1 MATVVS
7 FVSEKGGTGKTTS
20 TYHIGVGLQRF
31 HDLRVLIVDADY
43 QRGGISGR
51 FFPDYI
57 ENFGVV
63 DPDDTTLY
71 NKFQQLYSDTPMTTD
86 IDLYESSEGIDI
98 IRADSRL
105 STVSADKLPASNNIR
120 QNNQRLLDHLRV
132 IHNILTPLKEDYDYI
147 LIDSHPE
154 VSDVLRNV
162 IYASDYCVSPVKLDR
177 QSSIGVATI
186 LGEIENVNA
195 DVSTFANDPDN
206 PYGDTRFAGSIGM
219 MTREYAEVLKE
230 SEQLEYNRLR
240 RTGGIFENYVTEG
253 DGLRR
258 AAAQRVPV
266 FDIDGS
272 NAAKQSRQI
281 RDIIQEFRVACP

>member
-20 TYHIGVGLQRF
+20 TYHIGVGLRRF
-31 HDLRVLIVDADY
+31 HSLSVLIVDADY

-57 ENFGVV
+57 ENFGIT

-71 NKFQQLYSDTPMTTD
+71 NKFQQLYSDTPMATD
-86 IDLYESSEGIDI
+86 IDIYESNEGVDV

-162 IYASDYCVSPVKLDR
+162 IYASDYCISPVKLDR

-195 DVSTFANDPDN
+195 DVSTFANDPKR
-206 PYGDTRFAGSIGM
+206 PYENTNFAGSIGM
-219 MTREYAEVLKE
+219 MAREYAGVLKE

-240 RTGGIFENYVTEG
+240 RTGGIFENYITEG

-266 FDIDGS
+266 FNIDGN
-272 NAAKQSRQI
+272 NAAKQSQQFKDVI
-281 RDIIQEFRVACP
+281 EEFRVACP